1 MMSIDDNGPE
11 NAYPGP
17 AEPGDEEVYP
27 DTESDRPDDEDSSRD
42 DLSDDPEMPV
52 NPPADE
58 TEVPSLGSG
67 A

>member
-1 MMSIDDNGPE
+1 MSIDDNGPE

-17 AEPGDEEVYP
+17 VEPGDEEVYP

-42 DLSDDPEMPV
+42 DLSDDPDMPV
-52 NPPADE
+52 NPPVDE